1 MNDYGMSER
10 EVREFLEKE
19 LGRSE
24 ASTSFY
30 WENEETEEVM
40 DLLVDAVAKVI
51 AANNERFKR
60 DWERALS
67 TARSLS

>member
-1 MNDYGMSER
+1 MNGYGMSER

-19 LGRSE
+19 LGRTE

-30 WENEETEEVM
+30 WENEETEEAM
-40 DLLVDAVAKVI
+40 DLMVDAVAKVMS
-51 AANNERFKR
+51 ANNERFKR

-67 TARSLS
+67 NAQSLR